1 MATGTASYYRTP
13 SVTKHPAY
21 RIRDAARVI
30 LLDANNNVLM
40 LRGHDEH
47 NPTRHWW
54 FTVGGGLD
62 AGESHKQAA
71 VREVFEETGIT
82 LEEGD
87 LVGPVMFRSAIFDF
101 QAEHI
106 VQHETFFVAHL
117 DTAPVL
123 STTGWTDVEQR
134 FVDDLAWLSVHDLTN
149 ATCEVFP
156 ENLTA
161 LITSM
166 STGWDGTVIRLCHD
180 QPHTPH

>member
-1 MATGTASYYRTP
+1 M
-13 SVTKHPAY
+13 TKHPAY
-21 RIRDAARVI
+21 RTRDAARVI

-62 AGESHKQAA
+62 AGESHRQAA

-101 QAEHI
+101 KQNTSSNMKRSSSRTLT
-106 VQHETFFVAHL
+106 QHQCCPPPDGQMSNNA
-117 DTAPVL
+117 L
-123 STTGWTDVEQR
+123 STTLPG
-134 FVDDLAWLSVHDLTN
+134 
-149 ATCEVFP
+149 
-156 ENLTA
+156 
-161 LITSM
+161 
-166 STGWDGTVIRLCHD
+166 
-180 QPHTPH
+180 